1 LIFIVLHGKT
11 TSEKGNHVQHEF
23 TESGFEYD
31 VSMRLWLSR
40 SSDVSIRDQLAT
52 QIVLSILSGELK
64 PGQRLPS
71 TRELARRFHVHPN
84 TISAGYREL
93 ARNHWV
99 DFQKGSGIF
108 VRRDT
113 PDRPSQAIALD
124 QLISNFFQAAR
135 DTGASLSSIRLR
147 LRHWLEM
154 QPPDHF
160 LLIEPDAALAEILVS
175 EIKSAVT
182 LPLKNC
188 NLSAAVLD
196 AQLVG
201 AIPLALSMNEKAV
214 RGALPENTELLIL
227 QLGSPAAS
235 LAAHLPAPSS
245 ALVGVASSWPKFLK
259 TAHTMLIATGFPA
272 ESLVLRDASTP
283 DWQRGLKQVAA
294 TVCDTFTAHK
304 LNGFPRVLI
313 FPLLSE
319 SSRQELRRYE
329 EFLRQPF
336 AL

>member
-1 LIFIVLHGKT
+1 LVLIVFQGKT
-11 TSEKGNHVQHEF
+11 RSAKANQVQHEF
-23 TESGFEYD
+23 KETGFEYD

-52 QIVLSILSGELK
+52 QIALSILSGELK

-84 TISAGYREL
+84 TVSAGYREL
-93 ARNHWV
+93 ARDQWV

-108 VRRDT
+108 VRKDK
-113 PDRPSQAIALD
+113 PQNSSQAIALD
-124 QLISNFFQAAR
+124 QVINSFFQAAR
-135 DTGASLSSIRLR
+135 ETGASLSEIRLR

-175 EIKSAVT
+175 EIKAAVT
-182 LPLKNC
+182 LPVKNYMF
-188 NLSAAVLD
+188 STAVMD
-196 AQLVG
+196 ALAG
-201 AIPLALSMNEKAV
+201 GIPLALSINEKAV
-214 RGALPENTELLIL
+214 RSTLPESTELLVL

-245 ALVGVASSWPKFLK
+245 ALVGVASGWPKFLK
-259 TAHTMLIATGFPA
+259 TAHTMLIAAGFPA
-272 ESLVLRDASTP
+272 ECLVLRDASTP
-283 DWQRGLKQVAA
+283 DWQRGLRQVAA
-294 TVCDTFTAHK
+294 IVCDTFTAHK

-313 FPLLSE
+313 FPLLSK
-319 SSRQELRRYE
+319 SSLEELRRYE

>member
-1 LIFIVLHGKT
+1 
-11 TSEKGNHVQHEF
+11 
-23 TESGFEYD
+23 
-31 VSMRLWLSR
+31 MRLWLSR

-52 QIVLSILSGELK
+52 QIVLSILSGEFK
-64 PGQRLPS
+64 PGHRLPS

-84 TISAGYREL
+84 TVSAGYREL

-99 DFQKGSGIF
+99 DFQQGSGIF
-108 VRRDT
+108 VRKDK
-113 PDRPSQAIALD
+113 PKNPSQAIALD
-124 QLISNFFQAAR
+124 QVISSFFQAAR
-135 DTGASLSSIRLR
+135 QTGASLSSIRLR

-175 EIKSAVT
+175 EIKAAVT
-182 LPLKNC
+182 LPVKNSE
-188 NLSAAVLD
+188 LSTAVID
-196 AQLVG
+196 TLVG
-201 AIPLALSMNEKAV
+201 AIPLALSINEQAV
-214 RGALPENTELLIL
+214 RSALPESTELLPL

-259 TAHTMLIATGFPA
+259 TAHTMLIAASFPA
-272 ESLVLRDASTP
+272 ECLVLRDTSRP
-283 DWQRGLKQVAA
+283 GWQRGLKQVAA
-294 TVCDTFTAHK
+294 VVCDTFTARK
-304 LNGFPRVLI
+304 LDGFPHVLT

-319 SSRQELRRYE
+319 SSLQELRRYE

>member
-1 LIFIVLHGKT
+1 LFPIVFQGKT
-11 TSEKGNHVQHEF
+11 RSAKANHVQHEF
-23 TESGFEYD
+23 TKSAFQYD

-52 QIVLSILSGELK
+52 QVVLSILSGELK

-84 TISAGYREL
+84 TVSAGYREL
-93 ARNHWV
+93 ARNQWV

-108 VRRDT
+108 VRKDK
-113 PDRPSQAIALD
+113 PGNPSQAIALD
-124 QLISNFFQAAR
+124 QVISSFFQAAR
-135 DTGASLSSIRLR
+135 ETGATLSSIRLR

-175 EIKSAVT
+175 EIKAAVT
-182 LPLKNC
+182 LPVKNC
-188 NLSAAVLD
+188 EVSTAVIE
-196 AQLVG
+196 ALVG
-201 AIPLALSMNEKAV
+201 AIPLALSINEKAV
-214 RGALPENTELLIL
+214 RRALPESTELLGL

-235 LAAHLPAPSS
+235 LAAHLPAPSA

-259 TAHTMLIATGFPA
+259 TAHTMLIAAGVPP
-272 ESLVLRDASTP
+272 ECLVLRDASTP

-294 TVCDTFTAHK
+294 VVCDTFTAHK
-304 LNGFPRVLI
+304 LKGFQRVLT

-319 SSRQELRRYE
+319 SSLQELRRYE